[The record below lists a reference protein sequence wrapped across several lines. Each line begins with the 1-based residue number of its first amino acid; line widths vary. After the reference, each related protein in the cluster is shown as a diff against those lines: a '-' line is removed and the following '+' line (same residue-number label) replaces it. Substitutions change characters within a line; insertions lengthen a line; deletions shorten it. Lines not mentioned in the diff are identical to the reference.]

1 MKKTLT
7 AALLTAILV
16 GGAFLAS
23 QNVAAQE
30 EPAGLIERLAGRFGL
45 NQTEV
50 AEEFSQFHQDGGF
63 RHGGSMK
70 GDLDQ
75 AVADGV
81 ISAEQKQALEEK
93 REERQAQREA
103 HREEMQGW
111 MAENGIDCQALA
123 QYRGAMG
130 GRFRKGEAPTE

>member
-7 AALLTAILV
+7 VALLMAILV

-30 EPAGLIERLAGRFGL
+30 EPAGLMERLVQRFGL
-45 NQTEV
+45 DQAQVE
-50 AEEFSQFHQDGGF
+50 EEFGKSRQEGGF
-63 RHGGSMK
+63 RRGGSMR

-81 ISAEQKQALEEK
+81 ISAEQKQTLEAK
-93 REERQAQREA
+93 WEEHQAQREA
-103 HREEMQGW
+103 HREEMQSW
-111 MAENGIDCQALA
+111 MAENGIDCQALS
-123 QYRGAMG
+123 QYREAMG
-130 GRFRKGEAPTE
+130 GRFRKGEIPTE

>member
-1 MKKTLT
+1 MKKTLI

-30 EPAGLIERLAGRFGL
+30 EQAGLVERLAGRFGL

-63 RHGGSMK
+63 RRGGSMK

-81 ISAEQKQALEEK
+81 ISVQQKQALEAK
-93 REERQAQREA
+93 WEEHQAQREA
-103 HREEMQGW
+103 HREEMQSW
-111 MAENGIDCQALA
+111 MAENDIDCQALA
-123 QYRGAMG
+123 QYRGAVKG
-130 GRFRKGEAPTE
+130 GAKRGMLAD